1 MEIPSGYTALSLVGF
16 TDRGTYS
23 ATETYVKND
32 LVHYKNSIFCAK
44 QDDLTGVEPTDDGTS
59 WYYFVF
65 SPDDVEENART
76 AANAA
81 ATTIQ
86 KATETAASAAA
97 AADSASAASSSEQ
110 SAGKHE
116 ANASASAAA
125 AEEAATK
132 AAGYGAAATY
142 SIGINPSTGH
152 MAVFYNE

>member
-44 QDDLTGVEPTDDGTS
+44 QDDLTGVEPTDD
-59 WYYFVF
+59 
-65 SPDDVEENART
+65 A
-76 AANAA
+76 
-81 ATTIQ
+81 TIQ